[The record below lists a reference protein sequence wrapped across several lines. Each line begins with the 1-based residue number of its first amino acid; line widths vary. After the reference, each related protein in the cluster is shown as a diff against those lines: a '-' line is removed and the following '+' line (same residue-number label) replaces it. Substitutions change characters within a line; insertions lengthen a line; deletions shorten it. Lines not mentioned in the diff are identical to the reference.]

1 MDKIALTNSGGA
13 CRQMSKSQP
22 QSVALPRVVDLDALD
37 EVRERL
43 LEALHSGPVEVVAS
57 AVERVSTN
65 AIFMLLS
72 AAETASRSGVE
83 FSIAGASDVMAASIE
98 KLGLG
103 PSFAS
108 VLKG

>member
-1 MDKIALTNSGGA
+1 
-13 CRQMSKSQP
+13 MSKPQI

-37 EVRERL
+37 EIRETL
-43 LEALHSGPVEVVAS
+43 IEALHAGPVDISGE

-65 AIFMLLS
+65 ALFMLLS
-72 AAETASRSGVE
+72 AAETARLAKVS
-83 FSIAGASDVMAASIE
+83 FSISKASDVMRASID

-103 PSFAS
+103 TVFAP